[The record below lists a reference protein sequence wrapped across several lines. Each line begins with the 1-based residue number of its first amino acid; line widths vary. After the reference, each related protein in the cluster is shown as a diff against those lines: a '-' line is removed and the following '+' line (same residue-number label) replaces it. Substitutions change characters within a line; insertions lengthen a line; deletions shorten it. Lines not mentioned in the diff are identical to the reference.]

1 MPVWFST
8 TFVLVLTLKTCGQT
22 QPLFSLHEYDKQECD
37 SSAISHTIIHDDH
50 AATASSRPWTP
61 LLKFNPSFVINTLVP
76 DDIRHSN
83 AIVVVDPHNL
93 VRANVELQLRLLSL
107 IHDGHVVAIQTD
119 ALAHLDGDF
128 GPEQELMG
136 DVAAF
141 ETLSGIILPF
151 YVSLIDK
158 SNITVPLFR
167 LKIPSSDPLQ
177 PTRAYVLEDDAAL
190 NFIRNNTHNSHTKSV
205 LDLLD
210 QQQLVCLLSRLQ
222 CHRAVPTDLIFQLC
236 LQSARRLN
244 ALTRTLP
251 SLMRFRP
258 LLRYIAD
265 NGYEEERGTFVKRM
279 KPTFDDVT
287 SQVKKAYGL
296 LVDGASEVRV
306 RSALTHPHYQ
316 ANKGE
321 VIRLQQNVYLPSLI
335 LNSLPLINH
344 SILVICILVAVV
356 ELIVRCK
363 LLPQVRQILKYV
375 LTTPW
380 TCQNVS
386 RMAGDR
392 AKIF

>member
-1 MPVWFST
+1 MPVWFGVI
-8 TFVLVLTLKTCGQT
+8 FVLVLALETCVQT

-37 SSAISHTIIHDDH
+37 ISAISHTITHENR
-50 AATASSRPWTP
+50 AATASSSWTP

-83 AIVVVDPHNL
+83 AVIIVDPHHC

-119 ALAHLDGDF
+119 ALAHLEGDF

-136 DVAAF
+136 DIAAF

-151 YVSLIDK
+151 YVSPIDM
-158 SNITVPLFR
+158 SNVTVPLFR
-167 LKIPSSDPLQ
+167 LEIPSSDPLQ
-177 PTRAYVLEDDAAL
+177 STRASVLEDDAAL
-190 NFIRNNTHNSHTKSV
+190 IFIRNNTNKSHTKSV

-222 CHRAVPTDLIFQLC
+222 CHRAAPSDLIFQLC
-236 LQSARRLN
+236 LQSVRRLN

-251 SLMRFRP
+251 SLTRFRP
-258 LLRYIAD
+258 LLRYIAY
-265 NGYEEERGTFVKRM
+265 NGYEVERDTFMKRM

-287 SQVKKAYGL
+287 SQVREAYGL
-296 LVDGASEVRV
+296 LVNGASEVRV
-306 RSALTHPHYQ
+306 RSALTHPHFQ
-316 ANKGE
+316 ANEGE
-321 VIRLQQNVYLPSLI
+321 SIRLQQNVYLPSLI

-344 SILVICILVAVV
+344 SLMVICVFVAVV
-356 ELIVRCK
+356 ELIIRYK
-363 LLPQVRQILKYV
+363 LLPQVRQILKYGV
-375 LTTPW
+375 TILW
-380 TCQNVS
+380 TRQNVS
-386 RMAGDR
+386 RMAADR